1 MNFIR
6 LELQSSLFLTT
17 PNKEKRAI
25 RRIHRRSLIKIFF
38 FFCERIEKCLL
49 IFVTVVRFF
58 MFRLKFFV
66 VKHRE
71 KRNLLNSSMVYA
83 IRVVK

>member
-17 PNKEKRAI
+17 PNKEK
-25 RRIHRRSLIKIFF
+25 SNPQDSQKVSDQDFF
-38 FFCERIEKCLL
+38 FFCVRIEKCLL